1 VAAPRKTTEEKLDDL
16 DGVPGEKDRA
26 AAGARLAAALG
37 DKHFSVVAKAAKLAA
52 SGLHYDLCAP
62 LAAAYRRLTDK
73 PVKNDPNCIA
83 KKAVLRALVELDFA
97 DVAFYE
103 ACLRYKQM
111 EPVWGGTVD
120 TAAEIRS
127 AAAMGLVAS
136 GHSRALVAV
145 VPLLHDPEPDGR
157 LGAVRAIACANPR
170 EAELL
175 LRAKII
181 GGDAEPAV
189 VGECFE
195 ALLDLEP
202 DESLAFVAGYLT
214 HADNALREVAAI
226 ALGGSRLDGALTH
239 LTATWDDPL
248 LAPELRNALLRAAA
262 LHRSEAA
269 FDWLISLAAGG
280 GKRVAAEV
288 VEVLALYRQNA
299 KLAARLEAAVAQRGD
314 AVLERQFRER
324 WPRSD

>member
-1 VAAPRKTTEEKLDDL
+1 VGAPRKTTEEKLDDL
-16 DGVPGEKDRA
+16 DLVPSEKDRA
-26 AAGARLAAALG
+26 AVGARLVAALG
-37 DKHFSVVAKAAKLAA
+37 DKHFSVAAKAAKLAA

-73 PVKNDPNCIA
+73 RVKNDPNCIA
-83 KKAVLRALVELDFA
+83 KKAILRALVELDYA
-97 DVAFYE
+97 DVEFFE

-120 TAAEIRS
+120 TAAELRS

-136 GHSRALVAV
+136 GYSRALVAV
-145 VPLLHDPEPDGR
+145 VPLLHDAEPDAR

-175 LRAKII
+175 LRAKVV

-189 VGECFE
+189 LGECFE
-195 ALLDLEP
+195 ALLHIEP

-214 HADNALREVAAI
+214 HAEDALREVAAI
-226 ALGGSRLDGALTH
+226 ALGGSRLDGAFAH
-239 LTATWDDPL
+239 LKNAWDDPL
-248 LAPELRNALLRAAA
+248 LSAEFRNALLRAAA

-269 FDWLISLAAGG
+269 FDWLISLAADG
-280 GKRVAAEV
+280 GKRIVSEV
-288 VEVLALYRQNA
+288 IEALTLYRQNK
-299 KLAARLEAAVAQRGD
+299 KLAARLEAALAERGD
-314 AVLERQFRER
+314 AALEKQFRER
-324 WPRSD
+324 WQRGD

>member
-1 VAAPRKTTEEKLDDL
+1 MGAPRKTTEEKLDDL
-16 DGVPGEKDRA
+16 DLAASEKDRA
-26 AAGARLAAALG
+26 AAGARLGAALG

-62 LAAAYRRLTDK
+62 VAAAYRRFTDK

-83 KKAVLRALVELDFA
+83 KKAILRALVELDYA
-97 DVAFYE
+97 DVGFFE

-120 TAAEIRS
+120 TAAELRS

-136 GHSRALVAV
+136 GYSRALVAV
-145 VPLLHDPEPDGR
+145 VPQLHDAEPDAR

-175 LRAKII
+175 LRTKVI

-189 VGECFE
+189 LGECFE
-195 ALLDLEP
+195 ALLHIEP
-202 DESLAFVAGYLT
+202 DESLPFVAGYLT
-214 HADNALREVAAI
+214 HADAALREVAAI
-226 ALGGSRLDGALTH
+226 ALGGSRLDGALAH
-239 LTATWDDPL
+239 LKNAWDDPL
-248 LAPELRNALLRAAA
+248 VSAELRNALLRAAA

-269 FDWLISLAAGG
+269 FDWLISLALGG
-280 GKRVAAEV
+280 NKRVAGEV
-288 VEVLALYRQNA
+288 VEVLALYRQNT
-299 KLAARLEAAVAQRGD
+299 KLAARLEAGLAQRGD
-314 AVLERQFRER
+314 AALEAQFRER
-324 WPRSD
+324 WKRDS

>member
-16 DGVPGEKDRA
+16 DGVAGEKDRTA
-26 AAGARLAAALG
+26 AVARLATALG

-52 SGLHYDLCAP
+52 SALHYDLCAQ

-73 PVKNDPNCIA
+73 PVKSDPNCIA
-83 KKAVLRALVELDFA
+83 KKALVRALVELDYA
-97 DVAFYE
+97 DVAFFE

-127 AAAMGLVAS
+127 IAAMGLVAS
-136 GHSRALVAV
+136 GYSRALMAV
-145 VPLLHDPEPDGR
+145 VPLLHDAEPDAR

-175 LRAKII
+175 LRAKVI
-181 GGDAEPAV
+181 GGDAEAAV

-195 ALLDLEP
+195 ALLGVEP
-202 DESLAFVAGYLT
+202 DESLAFVAGYLA
-214 HADNALREVAAI
+214 HSDDALREVAAV
-226 ALGGSRLDGALTH
+226 ALGGSKLDGALAP
-239 LTATWDDPL
+239 LKAAWDDPL
-248 LAPELRNALLRAAA
+248 PAPEFRNALLRAAA

-269 FDWLISLAAGG
+269 FDWLIELAAGAD
-280 GKRVAAEV
+280 KRVAADV
-288 VEVLALYRQNA
+288 VEVLVIYRQNA
-299 KLAARLEAAVAQRGD
+299 KLAARLEAVLAERGD
-314 AVLERQFRER
+314 SALERQFRER
-324 WPRSD
+324 WKP